1 MPSRGVQI
9 PMNVDLFSLRDSQGD
24 LKYVWF
30 DKTSLLQMSKN
41 RGG

>member
-1 MPSRGVQI
+1 MLSRGVQF
-9 PMNVDLFSLRDSQGD
+9 PMNEDLFSLRDSQGD

-30 DKTSLLQMSKN
+30 NKTSLLQMSKI